1 MAIATESGNGWAGA
15 SSGGSAT
22 SVAKTFASTVG
33 AGSLMVA
40 VTQILTPGETVT
52 FSDGV
57 NTWTSVTPTASNS
70 AVYATLAFGFA
81 INGSAGSRTVTAT
94 SGTSCNRAIA
104 TCSYTGA
111 SASPIDGTPTSAN
124 NASGSSSVIAPG
136 AITTTG
142 AGLLLAAGVG
152 TGAGPLTAASGYTGT
167 NFSLSGVYATFGVQE
182 KITTGAVTENP
193 GFGYSDS
200 FWLSVG
206 IAFKSA
212 SAGSVAPIIAY
223 YTTRRD

>member
-57 NTWTSVTPTASNS
+57 NTWTSVTPTASNG
-70 AVYATLAFGFA
+70 AVYGTLAFGFA
-81 INGSAGSRTVTAT
+81 INGSAGSRTVTASST
-94 SGTSCNRAIA
+94 TSCNRAIA

-111 SASPIDGTPTSAN
+111 SALPLDGTPTSAVGP
-124 NASGSSSVIAPG
+124 GSSAVVAPG
-136 AITTTG
+136 SITTTG
-142 AGLLLAAGVG
+142 AGLLLAAGVA